1 MIWADNVPLSL
12 DNFEDIA
19 KAHPDDSCYRM
30 TIKQETEKYG
40 FDVYRFCKS
49 CDSYIL
55 YNGKMHYL
63 GYGSGPYGVTS
74 LAAADLNGDGAIE
87 VYYTFSWTI
96 GGTHVS
102 EVAYFDTAWEEV
114 FHFYYSRCYN
124 NDLALK
130 VEDGKIGFYTAMVS
144 LHGDNDEDLVVMP
157 MGSKVGEFIFENGE
171 IGIVTK
177 Q

>member
-19 KAHPDDSCYRM
+19 KEHPDDSCYRLTM
-30 TIKQETEKYG
+30 KQETEKYG

-63 GYGSGPYGVTS
+63 GRGSGPYGVTS
-74 LAAADLNGDGAIE
+74 LAAADLNGDGALEI
-87 VYYTFSWTI
+87 YYTFSWMI
-96 GGTHVS
+96 GES
-102 EVAYFDTAWEEV
+102 RLSSVAYFDTASEEV
-114 FHFYYSRCYN
+114 VHFYGFRYYN
-124 NDLALK
+124 DDLALK
-130 VEDGKIGFYTAMVS
+130 VEDGRIGFYQARVS
-144 LHGDNDEDLVVMP
+144 LHGDNDEDLVVMVS
-157 MGSKVGEFIFENGE
+157 GSKVGEFIFENGE